1 MAEKLDVFALPFNLN
16 DLSSFETFVDKAE
29 GILGGIDCLVNN
41 AGMSLHEKTF
51 FDVTPDTFCSQFRTN
66 LEGPFFIT
74 RAVVM
79 KMMMK
84 NDSEPTKGNI
94 LFISSETGF
103 TADIRPYGLTKAAI
117 NSFVEGLGYL
127 LCKDGIRVNAIAPGV
142 VATDM
147 TGFSP
152 DENLAYTHNST
163 GRLYLPEEMAEAA
176 TFLISDASATVSGQI
191 LTCNNARTINA
202 RWK

>member
-1 MAEKLDVFALPFNLN
+1 
-16 DLSSFETFVDKAE
+16 
-29 GILGGIDCLVNN
+29 
-41 AGMSLHEKTF
+41 
-51 FDVTPDTFCSQFRTN
+51 
-66 LEGPFFIT
+66 
-74 RAVVM
+74 M

-94 LFISSETGF
+94 LLYHQKQGLQLISVLM
-103 TADIRPYGLTKAAI
+103 DLQKAAI